1 MDTMVTNIE
10 DVKFETEEVDLSLIP
25 NATCAYMHQ
34 ISRIPL
40 LTAEEE
46 QELGR
51 RIEAKDAAAR
61 EKLIESNL
69 RLVVSVAKT
78 YMHKTNL
85 SLMDVIQE
93 GNIGLITAVDKWD
106 YSRGFKFSTYAVY
119 WIKQAISKALS
130 ENRAI
135 RVPMHV
141 IAQLS
146 QLSKARNELRHTLGY
161 EPSNEEIAAKMGL
174 EVEKIEWLR
183 SIKEPTSTDITL
195 NDEDDTT
202 VGDLI
207 ADEVEDFSSDIFQ
220 SQINAQIM
228 MVLATLE
235 EREREVMEMRYGINR
250 AKAMTLEEIGDHFD
264 LTKERIRQIE
274 AKALR
279 KLRNPIRANMLK
291 GCLV

>member
-10 DVKFETEEVDLSLIP
+10 DVKFEAEEVDLSLIP
-25 NATCAYMHQ
+25 NATRAYMHQ

-40 LTAEEE
+40 LSAEEE

-85 SLMDVIQE
+85 PLMDVIQE

-207 ADEVEDFSSDIFQ
+207 ADEVEDFGSDIFQ
-220 SQINAQIM
+220 SQVNTQIM

-291 GCLV
+291 GCMV